1 MNGEVVMKAVYKKEL
16 LAYFTSPVGYAVL
29 AAALCAGGFFFGIYN
44 LSFSSTSMLYFFSKM
59 SLVFVLLVPL
69 VTMHLWAE
77 ERKNHTDQLLLT
89 SGASVGS
96 MVLGKYLA
104 SLTVFSIT
112 VAVMLLYPLTMSLYG
127 TVVWSYVL
135 MMYLGYF
142 LMGCALLAVGVFVSS
157 VTESQIVAAVISFA
171 VIMVFKLLE
180 TLSAAIK
187 IDWISS
193 VLIWFSVFSRFD
205 TFILGVADISTFVYY
220 ITFSAL
226 FVFLAVMS
234 IEKRRWS

>member
-1 MNGEVVMKAVYKKEL
+1 
-16 LAYFTSPVGYAVL
+16 
-29 AAALCAGGFFFGIYN
+29 
-44 LSFSSTSMLYFFSKM
+44 
-59 SLVFVLLVPL
+59 
-69 VTMHLWAE
+69 
-77 ERKNHTDQLLLT
+77 
-89 SGASVGS
+89 
-96 MVLGKYLA
+96 
-104 SLTVFSIT
+104 
-112 VAVMLLYPLTMSLYG
+112 
-127 TVVWSYVL
+127 
-135 MMYLGYF
+135 
-142 LMGCALLAVGVFVSS
+142 MGCALFAVGVFVSS

-193 VLIWFSVFSRFD
+193 VLKWFSVFSRFD
-205 TFILGVADISTFVYY
+205 TFILGIADISTFVYY